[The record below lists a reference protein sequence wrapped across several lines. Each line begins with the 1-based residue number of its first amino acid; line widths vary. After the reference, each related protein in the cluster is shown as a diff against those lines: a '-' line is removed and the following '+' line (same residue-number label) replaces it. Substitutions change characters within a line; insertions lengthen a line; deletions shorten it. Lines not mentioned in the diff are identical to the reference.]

1 MATAMSCRQVL
12 SLVAAKAEQRRHP
25 RYEVDP
31 MYTSVTAERTDGG
44 ECDMHDRVRPEANRL
59 ETTRLETTRLE
70 STRLE
75 TTRLEGHAY
84 DISLGGMR
92 FELDEALPAGARVA
106 VEVALPGCVQPIRA
120 TARVVRV
127 FSAIDDPGPRRMAV
141 EFETFLGASR
151 DTLSRHIAQGWL
163 RPARGRTAPLVP
175 SALTAPIDEG
185 RDLFGDVGSIAG

>member
-1 MATAMSCRQVL
+1 MATAMACRQVL
-12 SLVAAKAEQRRHP
+12 TLVAAKAEQRRHP

-31 MYTSVTAERTDGG
+31 MYTSVTAERTDGS
-44 ECDMHDRVRPEANRL
+44 DREPL
-59 ETTRLETTRLE
+59 EPHK
-70 STRLE
+70 
-75 TTRLEGHAY
+75 LEGHAY

-127 FSAIDDPGPRRMAV
+127 FSAVDDPGPRRMAV

-151 DTLSRHIAQGWL
+151 EALGRHIAQGWL
-163 RPARGRTAPLVP
+163 RPSRGRTAPGAP
-175 SALTAPIDEG
+175 SALTAPIDER
-185 RDLFGDVGSIAG
+185 RDLFGDRRSVAG